1 MSDHA
6 KTKRGDV
13 VYTPSWAVCAC
24 LDETGSRTVT
34 VWERC
39 ERCHAFMRMPDA
51 LAAAQEPPAAE
62 CGCDQHRDPATYPW
76 SAWLDPAGKDGL
88 HRNITVAPSR
98 GTHVIE
104 SDAQWVRDRLN
115 AQEPPAADEFAGLT
129 DVTRVLPVVAEFV
142 EKHGRLPIDLAEAT
156 NGPQPPADGGDRD
169 A

>member
-51 LAAAQEPPAAE
+51 LAAAQEPPV
-62 CGCDQHRDPATYPW
+62 DSQ
-76 SAWLDPAGKDGL
+76 
-88 HRNITVAPSR
+88 
-98 GTHVIE
+98 
-104 SDAQWVRDRLN
+104 
-115 AQEPPAADEFAGLT
+115 
-129 DVTRVLPVVAEFV
+129 
-142 EKHGRLPIDLAEAT
+142 
-156 NGPQPPADGGDRD
+156 DGGDRG
-169 A
+169 